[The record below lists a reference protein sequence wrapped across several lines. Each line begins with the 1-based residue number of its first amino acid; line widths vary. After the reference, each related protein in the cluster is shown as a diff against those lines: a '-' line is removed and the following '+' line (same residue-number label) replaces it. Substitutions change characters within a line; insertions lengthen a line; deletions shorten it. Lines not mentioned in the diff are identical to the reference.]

1 MTTKYL
7 ITTSLFSLT
16 LISVV
21 QAADIRIPEQPASV
35 VPIIAAPS
43 FSWTGFYLGGQIGN
57 FSSKTRANYL
67 RDEKTGQWF
76 PIDKEYLPKLSGFI
90 GGIYAG
96 SNIDVDN
103 GFIVGIDTDIMWVNK
118 KDTKEVGSPKGSQT
132 EEAAQSSEKS
142 MRAKGSREDPSPP
155 PPETSSEIIY
165 HTLKQKW
172 TGATRVRFG
181 VSIDRFMPYVAG
193 GIAYTQLRS
202 IFSKDSDIEKR
213 AINLSDW
220 LEDEKK
226 TMIGYTLGG
235 GVDFAMTDN
244 IVMRAEYRYSDFG
257 KKKFV
262 HDKVEMRYKTNDFRV
277 GVAYK
282 F

>member
-7 ITTSLFSLT
+7 ITTSIFSLA
-16 LISVV
+16 LVSAV
-21 QAADIRIPEQPASV
+21 QAADVTIPEQPVSTAA
-35 VPIIAAPS
+35 IIPAPP

-57 FSSKTRANYL
+57 FSSKTRASYL
-67 RDEKTGQWF
+67 EEEKTGKWL
-76 PIDKEYLPKLSGFI
+76 PIEKEYLPKLSGFI

-96 SNIDVDN
+96 SNIDIND
-103 GFIVGIDTDIMWVNK
+103 GFIIGIDTDIIWVNK
-118 KDTKEVGSPKGSQT
+118 KDTKEIGSLTESKT
-132 EEAAQSSEKS
+132 EETGKA
-142 MRAKGSREDPSPP
+142 MRAARSDDPPAESP
-155 PPETSSEIIY
+155 EVLH

-172 TGATRVRFG
+172 AGATRVKFG
-181 VSIDRFMPYVAG
+181 LSIDRFMPYVAG
-193 GIAYTQLRS
+193 GVAYTQLRS
-202 IFSKDSDIEKR
+202 IFSKDADVKNK
-213 AINLSDW
+213 AIDLSNW

-244 IVMRAEYRYSDFG
+244 IIMRAEYRYSDFG

-262 HDKVEMRYKTNDFRV
+262 HDKIEMRYKTNDFRV